1 MARLPTMRM
10 SGSATSTTKSETGAV
25 RAHASLRFMGDALD
39 PGEITAIVGVPP
51 TLAYRKG
58 EVYRRSR
65 DGAKEARGR
74 TGLWLLSSKEHIA
87 GTDLGRHLSYLL
99 GVLFP
104 AGGEERLDRLRALM
118 QAKGLAADVGCFWY
132 GKQGAHPPVISE
144 QVREAFA
151 RLPVRIET
159 DFNAD

>member
-1 MARLPTMRM
+1 MP
-10 SGSATSTTKSETGAV
+10 GSATSTTNSETGAV

-74 TGLWLLSSKEHIA
+74 TGLWLLSTRGQVEGA
-87 GTDLGRHLSYLL
+87 DLGRHLSYLL

-104 AGGEERLDRLRALM
+104 PGGDDRLDRLRDLM
-118 QAKGLAADVGCFWY
+118 RAKGIAADVGCFWY
-132 GKQGAHPPVISE
+132 SKRGAQPPVISE
-144 QVREAFA
+144 EVRQAFA
-151 RLPVRIET
+151 RLPACIET
-159 DFNAD
+159 DFDTD